1 MKIDTDLLKGTPRN
15 SDNFLREYVKYTEH
29 MEAPRQYHM
38 WTAISIIAGAL
49 RSKCHI
55 DMGYFKWKP
64 NQFIIFV
71 APPGI
76 VSKSTT
82 SGVGTEL
89 LREVPGINFGP
100 GSCTWQA
107 LFSNFVEVEERFKVG
122 RKNIQTSCLTVEAS
136 ELGTF
141 LDFNNG
147 EMVDTIVDIWDAK
160 DKATVRRTVG
170 GGEQRIE
177 GAWLNLIACTTPSWI
192 AQSMP
197 QYAIGGGFTSRCV
210 FVYADTKEK
219 LVAYPTD
226 HLPKGQASRKKALVE
241 DLTRISMIS
250 GAFKLDKE
258 AKKFGDEWYVNHNK
272 NQAEHLKSDLLAG
285 YSARKQ
291 THMHKVAMCLSAA
304 ESDSRIITKSH
315 METALAL
322 LSFSEQNMVK
332 VFDTVTDD
340 REANNL
346 GVLKQVILKHR
357 RGITRTDLLYQ
368 LSSRLGYDAIIR
380 ALDAGVATGVFDSV
394 TRQQGIVI
402 KPTPR
407 LIEASNNAVG
417 EEEVATINK
426 IME

>member
-1 MKIDTDLLKGTPRN
+1 MKLDVEALKKTPRN
-15 SDNFLREYVKYTEH
+15 SDSFLKSYVEYTKH
-29 MEAPRQYHM
+29 MEAPKEYHM

-49 RSKCHI
+49 RGKCHI

-89 LREVPGINFGP
+89 LRNVPGINFGP

-107 LFSNFVEVEERFKVG
+107 LFSNFVEVEETFQVG
-122 RKNIQTSCLTVEAS
+122 NKKLKQSCLSVEAS

-147 EMVDTIVDIWDAK
+147 EMIDTIVDIWDAK
-160 DKATVRRTVG
+160 DKPTTRRTVG
-170 GGEQRIE
+170 GGEQKIE

-219 LVAYPTD
+219 LVAYPAD
-226 HLPKGQASRKKALVE
+226 HVPPNQSKQRRELIE
-241 DLTRISMIS
+241 DLTRISTIS
-250 GAFKLDKE
+250 GTFKLDKK
-258 AKKFGDEWYVNHNK
+258 AKAFGDNWYKEHNEK
-272 NQAEHLKSDLLAG
+272 TEEHLKSDMLAG

-291 THMHKVAMCLSAA
+291 THMHKIAMCLSAG
-304 ESDSRIITKSH
+304 EDDSRVIKERH
-315 METALAL
+315 LRTALAL
-322 LSFSEQNMVK
+322 LSYSEQNMVK
-332 VFDTVTDD
+332 VFNTVTDD

-346 GVLKQVILKHR
+346 GIVKKVVASHR
-357 RGITRTDLLYQ
+357 NGIKRSELVFL
-368 LSSRLGYDAIIR
+368 LSSRLGYEAMSRAI
-380 ALDAGVATGVFDSV
+380 DAGVAAGLFANVIRAEGARIRPTKRLLNDSMH
-394 TRQQGIVI
+394 T
-402 KPTPR
+402 
-407 LIEASNNAVG
+407 ASAEDVEQINN
-417 EEEVATINK
+417 ILK
-426 IME
+426 